1 MLRRLAAST
10 LRYARLLAN
19 LDRDARAARDAGRPI
34 LLCLSVDFDPWH
46 DRLSR
51 EGWATYERLLARHGL
66 TGRVTYLINPILWRT
81 PDGPPDGERDV
92 HEAIRASGCEIGLH
106 CHLERLI
113 LEDRPDR
120 DDALVA
126 EIGRQRD
133 LLEAFH
139 RRTDPDF
146 RVRSFRS
153 GSRAH
158 SPALFRALRRLGI
171 PCDSTLSHLGGTRRV
186 YDWDVCD
193 DGAPDGVYRME
204 GDDFRR
210 AADAEPPPGAAPEGA
225 LPALLEMPV
234 TSQIPDLA
242 KLARGSRNGSRRGEP
257 LVVSTFVHP
266 YNFHADGRR
275 NLAFEAF
282 YAFVL
287 SRLVRIPGAEFV
299 HMSEAASRWEAWRD
313 GERSVG
319 GEPPPS

>member
-10 LRYARLLAN
+10 LRYARLVAN
-19 LDRDARAARDAGRPI
+19 LERDAVAAREAGRPI
-34 LLCLSVDFDPWH
+34 LICLSVDFDPWH

-66 TGRVTYLINPILWRT
+66 TGRVTYLINPILWRA
-81 PDGPPDGERDV
+81 PDGPPADERDI
-92 HEAIRASGCEIGLH
+92 HESIHASGCEIGLH
-106 CHLERLI
+106 CHLERMI

-120 DDALVA
+120 DEELER

-133 LLEAFH
+133 LVEAFH
-139 RRTDPDF
+139 RRLDPAY

-171 PCDSTLSHLGGTRRV
+171 PIDSTLSHLGGTRRV
-186 YDWDVCD
+186 YDWDACD
-193 DGAPDGVYRME
+193 DGAPDGVYRMG
-204 GDDFRR
+204 GDDYR
-210 AADAEPPPGAAPEGA
+210 AEASGPE
-225 LPALLEMPV
+225 LPDGSRALLEMPV

-242 KLARGSRNGSRRGEP
+242 RLARGGARGGEP

-275 NLAFEAF
+275 NRAFEAF
-282 YAFVL
+282 YAFVV
-287 SRLVRIPGAEFV
+287 SRLVRIPGVEFV
-299 HMSEAASRWEAWRD
+299 HMSEAARRWEAWRD
-313 GERSVG
+313 DAKGSRQRSG
-319 GEPPPS
+319 NG